1 MSITQ
6 LIFLGVDLRVFP
18 FHAVCSVVKRPAVI
32 LLLLKSCFGI
42 TIATWKVLLY
52 SDIRLDIVVRS
63 SEDIFKILSKFIVW
77 LWLSIHFHQRKSR
90 KALHLTKQDS
100 NDGILMKLNR
110 SGLMKST
117 CSI

>member
-18 FHAVCSVVKRPAVI
+18 FLSVCSVVKRPAVI

-63 SEDIFKILSKFIVW
+63 SEDIFKLPKQIYRMAMAVDSLSPEK
-77 LWLSIHFHQRKSR
+77 KSQSFTLDKTR
-90 KALHLTKQDS
+90 Q
-100 NDGILMKLNR
+100 
-110 SGLMKST
+110 
-117 CSI
+117 